1 MSHVQL
7 VNDVT
12 GNKVFFKKLKSD
24 ETKFGTCSFLMPMWL
39 IRAQLTWLYSVSWAG
54 GGGWWFGTGHLHA
67 PRCFFVGVFF
77 LFVCFL
83 RLAAISW
90 LISHQLELFLRLCTA
105 LYVPIK
111 GIVLLSFIC
120 STQQQLAGEVTH
132 LWCTK
137 RRFIKSRS
145 YLQKYF
151 IARAYALWFIF
162 VTCENNDSVLVYGS
176 LWMVSNS
183 VKKYPLCSIS
193 LMYSCKQ

>member
-1 MSHVQL
+1 MLFSNANVTHSCSVDLTLQCVMSGGRGL
-7 VNDVT
+7 VVWNRPPSRPQMFFCWGFFFVCL
-12 GNKVFFKKLKSD
+12 FFK
-24 ETKFGTCSFLMPMWL
+24 TCGD
-39 IRAQLTWLYSVSWAG
+39 QLTHIASAG
-54 GGGWWFGTGHLHA
+54 
-67 PRCFFVGVFF
+67 
-77 LFVCFL
+77 
-83 RLAAISW
+83 AISET
-90 LISHQLELFLRLCTA
+90 LHSSL
-105 LYVPIK
+105 PIK

>member
-1 MSHVQL
+1 MLFSNANVTHSCSVDLTLQCVMSGGRGL
-7 VNDVT
+7 VVWNRPPSRPQM
-12 GNKVFFKKLKSD
+12 FF
-24 ETKFGTCSFLMPMWL
+24 CW
-39 IRAQLTWLYSVSWAG
+39 
-54 GGGWWFGTGHLHA
+54 
-67 PRCFFVGVFF
+67 VFF

>member
-67 PRCFFVGVFF
+67 FTDVF
-77 LFVCFL
+77 LF
-83 RLAAISW
+83 AAISW
-90 LISHQLELFLRLCTA
+90 LMSHQLELFLRLCTA

-120 STQQQLAGEVTH
+120 SSTQQQLAGEVTH

-183 VKKYPLCSIS
+183 VKKSPLCSIS

>member
-1 MSHVQL
+1 MLFSNANVTHSCSVDLTLQCVMSGGRGL
-7 VNDVT
+7 VVWNRPP
-12 GNKVFFKKLKSD
+12 S
-24 ETKFGTCSFLMPMWL
+24 
-39 IRAQLTWLYSVSWAG
+39 R
-54 GGGWWFGTGHLHA
+54 LH
-67 PRCFFVGVFF
+67 RCF
-77 LFVCFL
+77 FVCFL

-90 LISHQLELFLRLCTA
+90 LMSHQLELFLRLCTA

-120 STQQQLAGEVTH
+120 SSTQQQLAGEVTH

-183 VKKYPLCSIS
+183 VKKSPLCSIS